1 MDKTAL
7 LVMDVQA
14 GVIGRIT
21 LPPTYLPL
29 LSKIIDTA
37 RSASIKIIY
46 VTISFRPGHPEI
58 AASNP
63 TFYAGKKA
71 GAFVAGSPETRIDS
85 AIAPQE
91 GDILV
96 EKKRVSAFA
105 GSGLDMIL
113 RSSGIEN
120 LVLAGISTGGV
131 VLSTLC
137 EAADKDFG
145 LVVLRDLCLD
155 SNEELH
161 NALMDN
167 IFKKRGEVLNAEAWL
182 ERLKS

>member
-14 GVIGRIT
+14 GVTGRMA

-29 LSKIIDTA
+29 LSKTINAA
-37 RSASIKIIY
+37 RSSSVKVIY
-46 VTISFRPGHPEI
+46 ATISFRLGHPEI

-71 GAFVAGSPETRIDS
+71 GAFVAKSPETRIDP
-85 AIAPQE
+85 ATAPQE

-113 RSSGIEN
+113 RSLGIGN
-120 LVLAGISTGGV
+120 LVLTGISTGGV
-131 VLSTLC
+131 VLSTVC

-145 LVVLRDLCLD
+145 LVILRDLCLD
-155 SNEELH
+155 TDEALH
-161 NALMDN
+161 NTLMDN
-167 IFKKRGEVLNAEAWL
+167 IFKKRGNVLPADTWL
-182 ERLKS
+182 ESLKA